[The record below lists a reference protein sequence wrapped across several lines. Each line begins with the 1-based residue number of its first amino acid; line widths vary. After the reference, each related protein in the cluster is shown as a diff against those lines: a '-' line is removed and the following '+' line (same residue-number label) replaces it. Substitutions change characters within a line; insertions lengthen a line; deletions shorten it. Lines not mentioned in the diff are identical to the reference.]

1 MTRHPEFTIESPH
14 LDKFLLQPKA
24 TARQPQ
30 ISSLSTSLDCTL
42 FFQANTIHNFSFSCK
57 ANTNQSFFSCESNP
71 VHTTSF
77 LLLSFKADLLS
88 FKLKKQK
95 QKANKHF
102 IFLSKAIS
110 KQFKKAIFF
119 NFQTAISKVLRPK
132 RKSNLTKALFFS
144 FKKLSFF
151 FPPLLI
157 KIFLPNTALRRQKDL
172 TAVIKYETNISY
184 RNHIFYRPQE
194 HQDVCFPEQHA

>member
-1 MTRHPEFTIESPH
+1 MLSRIMDLNVLTHGYANPQTPQTRTDSLFSNILKRSPYRAERTLTRHPEFTIESPH

-88 FKLKKQK
+88 FKPQKAKAKSKQK
-95 QKANKHF
+95 FH
-102 IFLSKAIS
+102 FLSKQFQ
-110 KQFKKAIFF
+110 KQFKKQFF
-119 NFQTAISKVLRPK
+119 
-132 RKSNLTKALFFS
+132 
-144 FKKLSFF
+144 
-151 FPPLLI
+151 
-157 KIFLPNTALRRQKDL
+157 
-172 TAVIKYETNISY
+172 
-184 RNHIFYRPQE
+184 
-194 HQDVCFPEQHA
+194 

>member
-30 ISSLSTSLDCTL
+30 ISSLSTSLDCIFSSKQIPYTTFL
-42 FFQANTIHNFSFSCK
+42 FPAKQIP
-57 ANTNQSFFSCESNP
+57 TN
-71 VHTTSF
+71 
-77 LLLSFKADLLS
+77 LSFPAKATLYIQHLFYCFPLKQIFFLS
-88 FKLKKQK
+88 NRKKQK
-95 QKANKHF
+95 QKANKNF
-102 IFLSKAIS
+102 IFFQSNFKSNSKS
-110 KQFKKAIFF
+110 NFF

-194 HQDVCFPEQHA
+194 HQNVCFPEQHA

>member
-30 ISSLSTSLDCTL
+30 ISSLSTSLDCIF

-88 FKLKKQK
+88 FKPQKAKAKSKQK
-95 QKANKHF
+95 FH
-102 IFLSKAIS
+102 FLSKQFQ
-110 KQFKKAIFF
+110 KQFKKQFFF

-172 TAVIKYETNISY
+172 TAVIKHETNISY

>member
-1 MTRHPEFTIESPH
+1 MLSRIMDLNVLTHGYANPQTPQNQNRFTLQPHSKRSPYRAERTLTRHPEFTIESPH

-30 ISSLSTSLDCTL
+30 ISSLSTSLDCIF

-88 FKLKKQK
+88 FKPQKAKAKSKQK
-95 QKANKHF
+95 FH
-102 IFLSKAIS
+102 FLSKQFQ
-110 KQFKKAIFF
+110 KQFKKQFF
-119 NFQTAISKVLRPK
+119 
-132 RKSNLTKALFFS
+132 
-144 FKKLSFF
+144 
-151 FPPLLI
+151 
-157 KIFLPNTALRRQKDL
+157 
-172 TAVIKYETNISY
+172 
-184 RNHIFYRPQE
+184 
-194 HQDVCFPEQHA
+194 

>member
-30 ISSLSTSLDCTL
+30 ISSLSTSLDCIFFLPSKYPTQL
-42 FFQANTIHNFSFSCK
+42 FFFFSCK

-88 FKLKKQK
+88 FKPQKAKAKSKQK
-95 QKANKHF
+95 FH
-102 IFLSKAIS
+102 FLSKQFQ
-110 KQFKKAIFF
+110 KQFKKQFFF

-132 RKSNLTKALFFS
+132 RNSNLTKALFFS
-144 FKKLSFF
+144 FKSFLSFS
-151 FPPLLI
+151 LL
-157 KIFLPNTALRRQKDL
+157 
-172 TAVIKYETNISY
+172 
-184 RNHIFYRPQE
+184 
-194 HQDVCFPEQHA
+194 C